1 MKKVI
6 ISGGSGLIG
15 SKLTDLLKAQGHE
28 VFLLSRDPDK
38 KNANYIYWDPVRSI
52 LEPGVFQY
60 CDTLIHLAG
69 AGIGDKRWT
78 SGRKKE
84 IIESR
89 VKSTELLFEKLN
101 REKHQ
106 VKTII
111 AASATG
117 YYGNR
122 GNELLSESAS
132 GDSSFLS
139 ETCKEWEKA
148 SSRFEELGIRLI
160 ILRIGFVLS
169 GRGGA
174 LPLMSLPVKLFAGA
188 ALGKGD
194 QYISWIHID
203 DLCRIFLHAMD
214 NERMKGIY
222 NAVAPNPVTNHQFY
236 KLLAEKLKRPLWPFN
251 IPSFL
256 LRTILGEKADL
267 VLHGQRV
274 SGRKLSETGFDCRY
288 KDLKDALDHLD

>member
-15 SKLTDLLKAQGHE
+15 SKLTDLLKAQGHG

-78 SGRKKE
+78 SIRKRE

-89 VKSTELLFEKLN
+89 VKSTELLFEKLKG
-101 REKHQ
+101 EKHQ

-111 AASATG
+111 AASAIG
-117 YYGNR
+117 YYGDS
-122 GNELLSESAS
+122 GNEWLGEEAP
-132 GDSSFLS
+132 GDQSFLS
-139 ETCKEWEKA
+139 STCKEWEKA
-148 SSRFEELGIRLI
+148 NSRFEELGIRLV

-174 LPLMSLPVKLFAGA
+174 LPLMSLPVKLFAGT
-188 ALGKGD
+188 ALGRGN

-203 DLCRIFLHAMD
+203 DLCRIFLHAMN
-214 NERMKGIY
+214 NESMKGIY
-222 NAVAPNPVTNHQFY
+222 NAVAPQPLTNHQFF
-236 KLLAEKLKRPLWPFN
+236 KILAEKLKRPLWPFN

-274 SGRKLSETGFDCRY
+274 SGRKLSETGFECRY
-288 KDLKDALDHLD
+288 KDLKDALDHLY